1 MKIYFDENMPKL
13 MVEGLAILIK
23 KSHPDYEIIFTP
35 TEFGKGILDPDLL
48 PLISNENGV
57 LITNDIKMGKRYKE
71 LIEELSIIIVL
82 FKFKNNSDYWHRVKF
97 TVNKWE
103 LFINDLNDEKPY
115 LINVHHD
122 KNEITKVAFNGV

>member
-23 KSHPDYEIIFTP
+23 KSHPDYDIIFTP
-35 TEFGKGILDPDLL
+35 TEFGKGILDQNLL
-48 PLISNENGV
+48 SLISNKNGV
-57 LITNDIKMGKRYKE
+57 LITNDIKMGKQYKDLIKE
-71 LIEELSIIIVL
+71 LNIIIVL

-103 LFINDLNDEKPY
+103 LFINDLNGERPY
-115 LINVHHD
+115 LIKVYHD
-122 KNEITKVAFNGV
+122 KNITSKVAFNES